1 MKNRDEETKGRDHTA
16 VNTNAGIER
25 RLASTLRDWLLAFIL
40 ASIDV
45 DFAIGHRILRFHVF
59 FFFCALKTHLS
70 LFFTRIFTVLNLKS
84 LICAQHSFDEL
95 N

>member
-45 DFAIGHRILRFHVF
+45 NFAIGHRILRFHVF
-59 FFFCALKTHLS
+59 FFLCSKNTLVAILYGDIYCLKFKIVNLCAT
-70 LFFTRIFTVLNLKS
+70 LFR
-84 LICAQHSFDEL
+84 
-95 N
+95 

>member
-1 MKNRDEETKGRDHTA
+1 MKNRDEETKGRDYTA

-59 FFFCALKTHLS
+59 FCFCALKTHLS
-70 LFFTRIFTVLNLKS
+70 LFFLEDIYCLKFKIVNL
-84 LICAQHSFDEL
+84 CATLFR
-95 N
+95 

>member
-45 DFAIGHRILRFHVF
+45 NFAIGHRILRFHVF
-59 FFFCALKTHLS
+59 FFFLCSKNTLVAILS
-70 LFFTRIFTVLNLKS
+70 RGYLLS
-84 LICAQHSFDEL
+84 
-95 N
+95 

>member
-45 DFAIGHRILRFHVF
+45 NFAIGHRILRFHVF
-59 FFFCALKTHLS
+59 FFF
-70 LFFTRIFTVLNLKS
+70 VL
-84 LICAQHSFDEL
+84 
-95 N
+95 